1 MPAMSEA
8 MRTIL
13 QTTTHAARES
23 SPGGDAGF
31 LWDFWYPALRS
42 SEIRGQRL
50 VTAMLLEVPLVLGRT
65 SEGKAFAMRDSC
77 PHRGIPLSYGR
88 LDGEVVECCYHGWR
102 FDACSGRCIEIP
114 ALTSQAKLKVER
126 IFAGHYPC
134 EERDGYVWVYMN
146 SPGSKLPETIPAA
159 PALTVFSEKYKL
171 THLSC
176 APPSPS

>member
-1 MPAMSEA
+1 MSEA
-8 MRTIL
+8 VRTIL
-13 QTTTHAARES
+13 QTSAEAAGEAPREA
-23 SPGGDAGF
+23 GRVADARF
-31 LWDFWYPALRS
+31 LWDFWYPAVRS
-42 SEIRGQRL
+42 AGIRGQKL

-114 ALTSQAKLKVER
+114 SLTSQDKLKVER

-134 EERDGYVWVYMN
+134 EERDGYIWVYM
-146 SPGSKLPETIPAA
+146 SAR
-159 PALTVFSEKYKL
+159 
-171 THLSC
+171 
-176 APPSPS
+176 